1 MSLPGANNHE
11 ISRYVSAANQRIVR
25 CLNAH
30 VARLAE
36 IVTGLNQKA
45 AALLPDSA
53 GDGRGWAPRLAQEL
67 RLRQL
72 DDLLAAPP
80 AAGVA
85 IAAEIERAALLGA
98 LGRRQQAQLAFID
111 ILRRAPENFSA
122 LNEFGT
128 LLTNMGAIDAACRVY
143 AEAILHHPRNPMGH
157 VNLANLLLRANRHAE
172 ARAHYEAVLRLDPDY
187 AEAHQGLG
195 AVLSDIGERMVARY
209 HFEKGF
215 RHHAISTLPY
225 RGTKPPVS
233 RAATGLIGRRQ
244 HSDRR
249 VAR

>member
-1 MSLPGANNHE
+1 M
-11 ISRYVSAANQRIVR
+11 
-25 CLNAH
+25 
-30 VARLAE
+30 
-36 IVTGLNQKA
+36 TGLNQNA

-157 VNLANLLLRANRHAE
+157 VNLANLLLRANRHGE

-225 RGTKPPVS
+225 RGTKPA
-233 RAATGLIGRRQ
+233 AATFRPPRCSMI
-244 HSDRR
+244 
-249 VAR
+249 APF